1 MMYRICTLLVALSLA
16 GCKTITVLPKTDPGG
31 PAVNYTRNAELP
43 QNIRPN
49 DATISLY
56 QDKRIVFIEERRRQG
71 RLYTVQPKGNASEIR
86 FTNNIES
93 KTLDREMA
101 EGYLLS
107 YIFYEGGIVKYNGKA
122 KSGRFNQDV
131 NDEILFYTHSTGKS
145 ITSYLIGHAI
155 CEGYIAS
162 IDEVIDWPLMSKTLY
177 QGQPLRDL
185 LNMRAGDKHT
195 IDEKNSHYVMGST
208 RHHRDMGLDTI
219 AELLEGTN
227 KRGRELF
234 YNNFLTDVLANYLV
248 FKAGGDYD
256 KLMQKVFQEKIK
268 IAHPV
273 SYEKHNKTLLKSS
286 LRSDYYGDLQTLASY
301 SYFMTRLDFLRLAE
315 AIMKDYQNNTCVGKY
330 LKQTQNDAESWYV
343 GRNNTPDA
351 FLWINNYA
359 QKYGGQ
365 FYFDFMGMSGRNI
378 LGTEGYNG
386 QNILIDMDK
395 SRIVITN
402 SSATAWDAK
411 ALMLD
416 VIRDGKLPE

>member
-1 MMYRICTLLVALSLA
+1 MMYRVCTLLIVLSLA
-16 GCKTITVLPKTDPGG
+16 GCKTINILPKTDPYG

-71 RLYTVQPKGNASEIR
+71 RLYTVQPKGSASEII
-86 FTNNIES
+86 FNNNIES
-93 KTLDREMA
+93 KILDREMA

-107 YIFYEGGIVKYNGKA
+107 YIFYEGGVVKYNGKA
-122 KSGRFNQDV
+122 KNGRFNQDV
-131 NDEILFYTHSTGKS
+131 NDEILFFTHSTGKS

-195 IDEKNSHYVMGST
+195 IDEKNSHFVMGST

-234 YNNFLTDVLANYLV
+234 YNNFLADVIANYLV
-248 FKAGGDYD
+248 FKVGGDYD
-256 KLMQKVFQEKIK
+256 QFMREIFQDKIK
-268 IAHPV
+268 ISHPV
-273 SYEKHNKTLLKSS
+273 SYEKHNNTLIKPSR
-286 LRSDYYGDLQTLASY
+286 RSDYYGDLQTLASY
-301 SYFMTRLDFLRLAE
+301 SYYITRLDFLRVAE
-315 AIMKDYQNNTCVGKY
+315 AMMKDYQNNTCVGRY
-330 LKQTQNDAESWYV
+330 LKQIQNKAESWYV
-343 GRNNTPDA
+343 GRNTTPGA

-365 FYFDFMGMSGRNI
+365 YYFDFIGMRGRNI
-378 LGTEGYNG
+378 FGSEGYNG

-395 SRIVITN
+395 SRILITN